1 MCLDEFNNPYVET
14 FDSYRYNSRDN
25 GTAIR
30 GLSVKDRVDKI
41 IICANGTHYRN
52 YLSVYYED
60 YKDVFN
66 RYNEAI
72 NNAVKNVT
80 KSVDKFEFDTDY
92 EQDRFVI
99 TQVAYTKGWK
109 ISAID
114 ENGNKTQ
121 LKTYNAQGGFVGF
134 VAPKGNYHYEMTY
147 FTPYLKEGLIISITS
162 FVLFVG
168 TSTGIVIYN
177 HFKKNKKEFE

>member
-1 MCLDEFNNPYVET
+1 
-14 FDSYRYNSRDN
+14 
-25 GTAIR
+25 
-30 GLSVKDRVDKI
+30 
-41 IICANGTHYRN
+41 HYRN
-52 YLSVYYED
+52 YVSVYYED

-177 HFKKNKKEFE
+177 HSKKNKKEFE